1 MKITRKNYEEWLIDW
16 LDNNLTVEQI
26 DEVRLFLRAN
36 PDLQNEFNG
45 IERAY
50 IPAETVSDVDFLML
64 KKTRLDDTDVF
75 EDACIRSIEGQLSV
89 GEENELRQYLSQNAK
104 AKHEYQL
111 FESTRLKPD
120 ETIVYGDIDSLKK
133 QPVIRAYW
141 YRVAA
146 AIVLLFSFFW
156 WQHSEMYE
164 PDYSIHKIV
173 ALNEEL
179 QPGSINISYK
189 PELHSLVES
198 SENIVEV
205 LEIESTNLEY
215 EKIQPLASQFVIIP
229 QSEIG
234 SDLEDISL
242 KEYNIVPVSDEKY
255 PGLGELLAEKI
266 NLEKGKNKLTV
277 FALDKLKG
285 LTNDKFDYS
294 ASEEGEVEKIELN
307 TRILAFSVPL
317 E

>member
-45 IERAY
+45 IEKAY
-50 IPAETVSDVDFLML
+50 LPAETVPCVDFSML

-89 GEENELRQYLSQNAK
+89 GEENELREYLGHNAK
-104 AKHEYQL
+104 AKYEYQL

-120 ETIVYGDIDSLKK
+120 ETIVYGNIDSLKQ
-133 QPVIRAYW
+133 QPSLPTYW
-141 YRVAA
+141 YRAAA

-156 WQHSEMYE
+156 WQHGELYE
-164 PDYSIHKIV
+164 PDYSPHKIV
-173 ALNEEL
+173 ALNEEP
-179 QPGSINISYK
+179 QTGSINISYK
-189 PELHSLVES
+189 PKLHSLVES
-198 SENIVEV
+198 SENIAEV
-205 LEIESTNLEY
+205 LKVESNNLEY
-215 EKIQPLASQFVIIP
+215 GKIQLLASQIVILP
-229 QSEIG
+229 QSEIV

-242 KEYNIVPVSDEKY
+242 KEYNIVPVSDEEY

-294 ASEEGEVEKIELN
+294 ASEEGEVEKIEFN

>member
-26 DEVRLFLRAN
+26 DEVHLFLRAN

-45 IERAY
+45 IEKAY
-50 IPAETVSDVDFLML
+50 IPAETVSDVDFSML

-75 EDACIRSIEGQLSV
+75 EDTCIRSIEGQLSV

-120 ETIVYGDIDSLKK
+120 ETIVYGDIDSLKQ
-133 QPVIRAYW
+133 QPVLTAYW

-156 WQHSEMYE
+156 WQHSEMSHPEYLSHE
-164 PDYSIHKIV
+164 IIV
-173 ALNEEL
+173 LNEKP
-179 QPGSINISYK
+179 QPDRININYQ
-189 PELHSLVES
+189 PEFISL
-198 SENIVEV
+198 
-205 LEIESTNLEY
+205 IESPETTELIET
-215 EKIQPLASQFVIIP
+215 EKTSHEHEIIQLLASQTILVP

-234 SDLEDISL
+234 SDLEDISP
-242 KEYNIVPVSDEKY
+242 KEYSIVPVSDEEY

-285 LTNDKFDYS
+285 LTNEKFDYS